1 MRSVVE
7 DLEAASKYLDDA
19 ECMAGNAAVLLERV
33 SGSLA
38 EDAQIAAR
46 LLDELRGRSRKALGA
61 LESV

>member
-19 ECMAGNAAVLLERV
+19 ECMTGNASVLLERV

-38 EDAQIAAR
+38 EDAQIATK
-46 LLDELRGRSRKALGA
+46 LIEELRERSRKVLGA
-61 LESV
+61 LENV